1 MTFYI
6 TSCPS
11 KDNYQLDSLEKL
23 TDTYIWKDTYIKK
36 RKKYYL
42 DIRYAIYNQLLYE
55 IVDPHYIYF
64 DSKDTTEN
72 KNYYSYIAER
82 PGVNLTCVVYTNEE
96 EV

>member
-1 MTFYI
+1 MDH
-6 TSCPS
+6 C
-11 KDNYQLDSLEKL
+11 
-23 TDTYIWKDTYIKK
+23 
-36 RKKYYL
+36 L

-72 KNYYSYIAER
+72 KNYYSNLADR

-96 EV
+96 DV